1 MYNKKKNQDGILVT
15 FKKRTRKMIEE
26 LRKDNEDLNLS
37 SLFRRAVKKEY
48 RKMITKDRI
57 AQLETLPNWTWDKEK
72 GENE

>member
-37 SLFRRAVKKEY
+37 SLFRRAIEKEY

-57 AQLETLPNWTWDKEK
+57 KQLETLPNWTWDKEK